1 MGRELDAVET
11 FPAASVSV
19 EEIFH
24 VPSASVGSVQ
34 FVADPMTYVHET
46 VVVPLVA
53 EMVMVSPLVPPV
65 ALIVGVVSLVLLS
78 VDEAPV
84 SEAVARST
92 AVGAVGRDVS
102 TVIDSAVDADDAPLV
117 GWESVAV
124 IDQVPSDNVPRS
136 QPVAG
141 MTYVHVTLVAPD
153 RVAVTVM
160 VLPVA

>member
-1 MGRELDAVET
+1 
-11 FPAASVSV
+11 
-19 EEIFH
+19 
-24 VPSASVGSVQ
+24 VQ

-78 VDEAPV
+78 VDEVPV

-92 AVGAVGRDVS
+92 AVGAVGCDVS

>member
-24 VPSASVGSVQ
+24 VPSVSVGSVQ
-34 FVADPMTYVHET
+34 FVDVPMTYEHDT
-46 VVVPLVA
+46 VVLPLVA
-53 EMVMVSPLVPPV
+53 EMVIVSPFAPPL
-65 ALIVGVVSLVLLS
+65 ALIVGVVSFVLLS
-78 VDEAPV
+78 VDDVPV

-117 GWESVAV
+117 GCESVAV
-124 IDQVPSDNVPRS
+124 INHVPSDKVPRS

-160 VLPVA
+160 VLPAA